1 MLVQNTSEN
10 FLFLGNVRRVKFNF
24 ESIYNLYKVSEAI
37 QQIRWVCGY
46 SLGTVGTERNV
57 INDLDLFIECH
68 ISPLYFIWCISN
80 IVLSDSD
87 EYPATSA

>member
-1 MLVQNTSEN
+1 MH
-10 FLFLGNVRRVKFNF
+10 FLLAYLQQPMTT
-24 ESIYNLYKVSEAI
+24 IYGEKEREREIIGSKINKD
-37 QQIRWVCGY
+37 RWLEMERNKERGR
-46 SLGTVGTERNV
+46 GTVGTERNG